1 MRMRR
6 LLLPPALR
14 SGSQIADIDWDN
26 PITAGLE
33 RAWTFQTGNTATEHV
48 GRTQAALSG
57 TSVGADGFLY
67 SNTGTVA
74 SAISGTASIKGTVT
88 GTIILPWRF
97 IASDNATQLRL
108 FQRDGGNDGSGY
120 GFYLNGPDYDFHR
133 RYYLTGWE
141 NYQGP
146 AGVAAGSDTAIG
158 YGYRWVALVVTRSGG
173 NSTFR
178 LRDRDAGTLYGAT
191 VAVAAQSFG
200 SSIQFGAR
208 AGYTAL
214 GEPLIW
220 NRALS
225 DAEIDSIFADR
236 DQVFARRKIWVPV
249 GGVAAVS
256 AVCLAGGTLTS
267 KTASSPGDAKLYL
280 DANGG
285 LVAASTQPPS
295 TRRVALVGG
304 VLIAS

>member
-33 RAWTFQTGNTATEHV
+33 RAWTFQTGNTVTEHV
-48 GRTQAALSG
+48 GRSQVALSG
-57 TSVGADGFLY
+57 TSIGSDGFLY
-67 SNTGTVA
+67 SNSGTVS
-74 SAISGTASIKGTVT
+74 SAISGVASIKGSAT

-97 IASDNATQLRL
+97 IASDNANQLRL
-108 FQRDGGNDGSGY
+108 FQRDSGNDGSGY

-146 AGVAAGSDTAIG
+146 AGAALGSNTAIA
-158 YGYRWVALVVTRSGG
+158 YGYRMVALVVTRSGG

-178 LRDRDAGTLYGAT
+178 LRDRDAGTLSNSTQAIS
-191 VAVAAQSFG
+191 AQSFG
-200 SSIQFGAR
+200 STIQFSVR
-208 AGYTAL
+208 ASYTAL
-214 GEPLIW
+214 GEPLVW

-225 DAEIDSIFADR
+225 DAEVDSIFADR
-236 DQVFARRKIWVPV
+236 DQVFARRKTWVPV
-249 GGVAAVS
+249 GGATAVP
-256 AVCLAGGTLTS
+256 AVCLSGGILTS
-267 KTASSPGDAKLYL
+267 KPSAAPDDTKLYL
-280 DANGG
+280 SATGG
-285 LVAASTQPPS
+285 LLAATSQPPG
-295 TRRVALVGG
+295 TRRLTMVAG
-304 VLIAS
+304 VLTAS